1 MDKNIIQKQPRHQNK
16 SGFAGTVSAIIFI
29 FVLAAAVIFSLKS
42 GTVKNRSALPGKSNA
57 DNVIAPKSSQ
67 ILSDTEDEPEW
78 NLILV
83 NKDNPLPENYDIELS
98 EVPGGE
104 YVDERIYEPLIK
116 MLEAAKESNS
126 GQQPLVVSGYRTAE
140 KQQQLYDE
148 EIERYTAQGYS
159 ADDAKTLA
167 EKWVARPGYSEHQL
181 GFAVDING
189 INYDVYIWLQENSY
203 KYGFIFRYPD
213 NKTDI
218 TGIAE
223 EIWHYRYVGTKA
235 AGEIYEQG
243 LCLEEYL
250 ENMR

>member
-1 MDKNIIQKQPRHQNK
+1 MDKNSIQKQRK
-16 SGFAGTVSAIIFI
+16 SSFSAITFI
-29 FVLAAAVIFSLKS
+29 FVLTAAAIFSFETGNIKNFSLPPHKYNPYNAIALKTS
-42 GTVKNRSALPGKSNA
+42 YADKNKN
-57 DNVIAPKSSQ
+57 
-67 ILSDTEDEPEW
+67 EW

-83 NKDNPLPENYDIELS
+83 NKDNPLPENYDMTLS
-98 EVPGGE
+98 EIPGGE
-104 YVDERIYEPLIK
+104 YVDKRIYAPLIK
-116 MLEAAKESNS
+116 MLEAAKDSNS
-126 GQQPLVVSGYRTAE
+126 GQLPLVVSGYRTAE

-159 ADDAKTLA
+159 ADDAKIMA

-189 INYDVYIWLQENSY
+189 INYDVYIWLQQNSY

-223 EIWHYRYVGTKA
+223 EIWHYRYVGIKA
-235 AGEIYEQG
+235 AREIYEQG